1 MRKFIVITTIQDPT
15 EAVRAFARL
24 KHWQLVVV
32 GDKKTPAGWQCEK
45 AVYLPPAAQKKY
57 DFGLPWNNYCRKM
70 IGYLYAMKA
79 GATHIAE
86 SDDDNIPQENW
97 GFPAHEGEFAR
108 YDSNLYDTVTGAGF
122 VNVYKYFTKDN
133 IWPRGFPL
141 DKIKRETPALRPLSE
156 GFRVG
161 VWQGLA
167 DNDPDVDAIYRLTT
181 GAPCVF
187 AKRAPVVLGKYTLCP
202 FNSQNTFFPRELF
215 ALMYLPVTVAPRFAD
230 ILRGYVAQPIM
241 WTKDYL
247 LGFTSATVEQRRN
260 KHNLLSD
267 FRGETACYFF
277 NDALMA
283 AIMRAVDEEATP
295 AANLL
300 KVYAALVKCGVC
312 ERSELKYLKSWLTLI
327 GAK

>member
-1 MRKFIVITTIQDPT
+1 MRKFIVITTIQEPT

-45 AVYLPPAAQKKY
+45 AVYLPPVAQKKY

-108 YDSNLYDTVTGAGF
+108 YDSNLYDTATGAGF

-167 DNDPDVDAIYRLTT
+167 DNDPDVDAIYRLTS
-181 GAPCVF
+181 A
-187 AKRAPVVLGKYTLCP
+187 
-202 FNSQNTFFPRELF
+202 
-215 ALMYLPVTVAPRFAD
+215 LPVLWLRRHGDPNRTAGGNANYQKPIIVKAGLGLWWGVGLHNYAENPRVRVASGRFDGAHWRMAD
-230 ILRGYVAQPIM
+230 PDLAVSRRLRGRRENV
-241 WTKDYL
+241 
-247 LGFTSATVEQRRN
+247 SAEDIENRWSYDNFDITESEIRAECAA
-260 KHNLLSD
+260 HL
-267 FRGETACYFF
+267 
-277 NDALMA
+277 NDPQLF
-283 AIMRAVDEEATP
+283 
-295 AANLL
+295 
-300 KVYAALVKCGVC
+300 
-312 ERSELKYLKSWLTLI
+312 
-327 GAK
+327 